1 MKIETKALGIELSE
15 HLRDYCERQIIHP
28 LRRLYDRQGPYL
40 EIELAD
46 TNGTKGGMDQRC
58 RITYTMPRT
67 RTLTVVEVTDDIY
80 RSVDLAAARFKRL
93 IKKYKGW
100 KLEGTRYPKKYYVAE
115 LANRP
120 APDEYATPDDI
131 TIEEDSLA
139 AAERREFEEGSFY
152 PTA

>member
-1 MKIETKALGIELSE
+1 MKIETKALGLELSD
-15 HLRDYCERQIIHP
+15 HLREYCDRHIIRP

-46 TNGTKGGMDQRC
+46 TNGTKGGKDKRC
-58 RITYTMPRT
+58 RITYTMPGT

-80 RSVDLAAARFKRL
+80 ASVDLAAARFKRL

-100 KLEGTRYPKKYYVAE
+100 KLGGSRYPKKYYAAE
-115 LANRP
+115 LANQP

-139 AAERREFEEGSFY
+139 AAERRAVEERAY
-152 PTA
+152 LPPE

>member
-1 MKIETKALGIELSE
+1 MKIEIKALGLELTE
-15 HLRDYCERQIIHP
+15 HLRQYCEQQIIRP
-28 LRRLYDRQGPYL
+28 LRRLYNRQGPYL

-46 TNGTKGGMDQRC
+46 TNGTKGGKDKRC
-58 RITYTMPRT
+58 RITYTMPAT

-80 RSVDLAAARFKRL
+80 GSVALAASRFKRL

-100 KLEGTRYPKKYYVAE
+100 KLGGTRYPKKYYVAQ
-115 LANRP
+115 LANQP

-139 AAERREFEEGSFY
+139 AAEQRALEERASL
-152 PTA
+152 P

>member
-1 MKIETKALGIELSE
+1 MNIEIKALGLELSD
-15 HLRDYCERQIIHP
+15 HLREYCNRQIVRP
-28 LRRLYDRQGPYL
+28 LRRIYDRQGPYL

-46 TNGTKGGMDQRC
+46 TNGTKGGKDKRC

-80 RSVDLAAARFKRL
+80 RSVDQASNRFKRL

-100 KLEGTRYPKKYYVAE
+100 KLTGSRYPKKYYVAQ
-115 LANRP
+115 LANQP
-120 APDEYATPDDI
+120 APDEFATPDDI

-139 AAERREFEEGSFY
+139 AAERRLRGEEAPF
-152 PTA
+152 PT

>member
-1 MKIETKALGIELSE
+1 MKIEIKALGLELTE
-15 HLRDYCERQIIHP
+15 HLRQYCERQIIRP
-28 LRRLYDRQGPYL
+28 LRRLYNRQGPYL

-46 TNGTKGGMDQRC
+46 TNGTKGGKDKRC
-58 RITYTMPRT
+58 RITYTMPAT

-80 RSVDLAAARFKRL
+80 GSVALAASRFKRL

-100 KLEGTRYPKKYYVAE
+100 KLGGTRYPKKYYVAQ
-115 LANRP
+115 LANQP

-139 AAERREFEEGSFY
+139 AAEQRALEERASL
-152 PTA
+152 P